1 MRSPLT
7 ALRARLD
14 RAEERGE
21 CGFTLIEML
30 ITMIVFGLAMGL
42 VTQAVTRVEKF
53 ANNAQGSADANGE
66 VRLALDDIDRQVR
79 SGNVLYSP
87 ANETTPST
95 CTATGTD
102 AGTCMRVYTQAN
114 GTQRCVQWQ
123 VLQAPEW
130 TRLVSS
136 RAPRVRVRVKGY

>member
-21 CGFTLIEML
+21 GGFTLIEML

-95 CTATGTD
+95 CTATLG
-102 AGTCMRVYTQAN
+102 
-114 GTQRCVQWQ
+114 
-123 VLQAPEW
+123 
-130 TRLVSS
+130 
-136 RAPRVRVRVKGY
+136 RAPATLAQSDDTASESTISKARMPANVPSFSTLCPVD